1 MMYSRRTLAKKLF
14 FLSIILWTVLL
25 LACHETVNDMKSTDD
40 LNQSVS
46 SPETSVQ
53 IKPDKMPVVLKQVE
67 PYYPQEARKLGIEG
81 MVVVK
86 VLVDTLGNVENSEIV
101 NSIPELDQVAIE
113 AAREF
118 KFKAANLNDKKV
130 SSWVT
135 IPFHFKLTDDK

>member
-1 MMYSRRTLAKKLF
+1 MMYSLRKLAKKLF
-14 FLSIILWTVLL
+14 SLPFILWIVLL
-25 LACHETVNDMKSTDD
+25 LACHETVNDMKSPDD

-53 IKPDKMPVVLKQVE
+53 FKPEKRPVVLKQGE
-67 PYYPQEARKLGIEG
+67 PYYPQEARKSGIEG

-86 VLVDTLGNVENSEIV
+86 VLVDTLGNVEKIEIV
-101 NSIPELDQVAIE
+101 KSIPELDQAAMA

-118 KFKAANLNDKKV
+118 KFKAATLNDKKV

-135 IPFHFKLTDDK
+135 IPFHFKLRDDK